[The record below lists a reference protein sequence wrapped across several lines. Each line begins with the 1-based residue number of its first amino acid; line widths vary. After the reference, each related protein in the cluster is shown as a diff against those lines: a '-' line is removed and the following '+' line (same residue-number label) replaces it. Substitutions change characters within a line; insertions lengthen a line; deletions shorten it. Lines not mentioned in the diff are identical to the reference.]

1 MLLASTRGCV
11 QVRLSSLA
19 ENCFNAVERVDEF
32 SHLTPE
38 GNPPADTGGPGNG
51 GASLD
56 GARLSSLAEPSPPAS
71 PRSEVET
78 AFLPSALTSVRPAN
92 EEAVGSLPP
101 AHDPPEGFPP
111 AGKIVF
117 DDVKMRYRPS
127 LPLVLKGLSFT
138 IDPGMKV
145 RRSHLQT
152 CERSV

>member
-1 MLLASTRGCV
+1 M
-11 QVRLSSLA
+11 RLSSLA

-32 SHLTPE
+32 SHLPPE
-38 GNPPADTGGPGNG
+38 GNPPADADGRGSG
-51 GASLD
+51 GAGGAPPD
-56 GARLSSLAEPSPPAS
+56 AARLSSLAEPSPPAS